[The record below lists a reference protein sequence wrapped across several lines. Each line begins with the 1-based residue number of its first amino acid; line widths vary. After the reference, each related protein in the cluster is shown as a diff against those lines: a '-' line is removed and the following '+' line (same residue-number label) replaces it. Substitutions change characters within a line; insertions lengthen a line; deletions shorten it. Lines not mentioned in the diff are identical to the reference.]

1 MRKNKARANRT
12 HLTVRIL
19 PATLEWLEQRRQVG
33 GYRSLGAVI
42 EGLAEAD
49 EKTTPKLFA
58 LFKQGRSFA
67 DIVLETGLSPA
78 TVREAHSEYVSGFE
92 TSPSTIARLPLAER
106 LRDARAQTRADIAR
120 EKLEAQRE
128 GRERRAATAL
138 ARARILAHAQADA
151 ASAATLTAALGMF
164 AAPGPAGG
172 VKPR

>member
-1 MRKNKARANRT
+1 MRKNTGRANRT
-12 HLTVRIL
+12 HVTVRIL
-19 PATLEWLEQRRQVG
+19 PATLEWLEQRRQLG

-42 EGLAEAD
+42 EGLAAAD
-49 EKTTPKLFA
+49 EKTAPQLFA

-78 TVREAHSEYVSGFE
+78 TVREAHAEYVSGFE

-128 GRERRAATAL
+128 GREKRAATAL

-164 AAPGPAGG
+164 AAPAPAGG
-172 VKPR
+172 VKSR